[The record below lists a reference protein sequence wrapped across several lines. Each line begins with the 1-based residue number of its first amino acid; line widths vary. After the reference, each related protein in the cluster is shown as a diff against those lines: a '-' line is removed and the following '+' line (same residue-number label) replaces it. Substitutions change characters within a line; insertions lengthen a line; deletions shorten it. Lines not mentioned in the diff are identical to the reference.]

1 METGKERAI
10 AIVINGSTPLIL
22 DVMALRASYE
32 VVAGFHW
39 WKLLKG
45 HCEVTHGGKGFVS
58 IFFLLFLR
66 SGTLAN
72 IRTRERSNLTLNTRL
87 HMDLERRC
95 QINLC
100 FDIITALGFASFMHC
115 LPTLKW

>member
-10 AIVINGSTPLIL
+10 AIVINGSTLLIL

-58 IFFLLFLR
+58 FFFLRFFR
-66 SGTLAN
+66 SGSGTLAN
-72 IRTRERSNLTLNTRL
+72 MQTRERSNLTLNTIIHL
-87 HMDLERRC
+87 GLERRC

-100 FDIITALGFASFMHC
+100 FES
-115 LPTLKW
+115 